1 LPKSGTNGISKN
13 WSKTTAIK
21 LEDYIASLPQQEQ
34 LAIQKVTERLIAEE
48 MTLQAL
54 RKARSHSQIRVGEKL
69 KVNQSEVSKI
79 ERRTD
84 LYVSTL
90 RHYIEAVGGE
100 LEIVARFPDRP
111 PVKISQFEDL
121 DDSVETSPP
130 GEPLSE
136 IA

>member
-1 LPKSGTNGISKN
+1 M
-13 WSKTTAIK
+13 AIK
-21 LEDYIASLPQQEQ
+21 LEEYIASLPQEEQ
-34 LAIQKVTERLIAEE
+34 LAIQKETERLIAEE

-54 RKARSHSQIRVGEKL
+54 RKARSHSQKRVGEKL

-121 DDSVETSPP
+121 DDTAETSTPT

>member
-1 LPKSGTNGISKN
+1 MAKN
-13 WSKTTAIK
+13 FK
-21 LEDYIASLPQQEQ
+21 DNIAALPQERQQAIHQEAQ
-34 LAIQKVTERLIAEE
+34 RILAEE

-54 RKARSHSQIRVGEKL
+54 RKARSHSQKRVGEKL

>member
-1 LPKSGTNGISKN
+1 M
-13 WSKTTAIK
+13 AIK
-21 LEDYIASLPQQEQ
+21 HEDYIASLPQEEQQAIEQE
-34 LAIQKVTERLIAEE
+34 TERLIAEE

-54 RKARSHSQIRVGEKL
+54 RKARLHSQKRVGEKL

-90 RHYIEAVGGE
+90 RHYIKAVGGE

-111 PVKISQFEDL
+111 PIRISQFKDL
-121 DDSVETSPP
+121 DESSDTHTYN
-130 GEPLSE
+130 EPLSE